1 MMKTT
6 LLFFFLSSIAFA
18 QQCLEESYERGK
30 LLYDDFCVRCHLPN
44 GLGEAGLVPPLA
56 NADFLEDIKATVH
69 SIKYGI
75 HGPIIVNGV
84 EYNGSMS
91 PMGLED
97 DEIADVTNFILNSWG
112 NTSDVMIDEQY
123 VKKVSEVKL

>member
-1 MMKTT
+1 MKIT
-6 LLFFFLSSIAFA
+6 LLFFFLSTIAFA
-18 QQCLEESYERGK
+18 QQSLEGSYERGK

-44 GLGEAGLVPPLA
+44 GLGESGLVPPLA
-56 NADFLEDIKATVH
+56 NADFLEDIKSTVH

-97 DEIADVTNFILNSWG
+97 DEVADVTNFILNSWG

>member
-1 MMKTT
+1 MKIT
-6 LLFFFLSSIAFA
+6 LLFFFLSTIAFA
-18 QQCLEESYERGK
+18 QQSLEESYERGK

-44 GLGEAGLVPPLA
+44 GLGEARLVPPLA

-75 HGPIIVNGV
+75 RGPIIVNGV

>member
-1 MMKTT
+1 MKIS
-6 LLFFFLSSIAFA
+6 LLFFFFSTIAFT
-18 QQCLEESYERGK
+18 QQSFKKSYEHGK

-44 GLGEAGLVPPLA
+44 GLGESGLVPPLA
-56 NADFLEDIKATVH
+56 NADFLNDIKATVH

-75 HGPIIVNGV
+75 HGPILVNGV

-91 PMGLED
+91 PMGLDD
-97 DEIADVTNFILNSWG
+97 DEVADVTNFILNSWG
-112 NTSDVMIDEQY
+112 NTSDVIIDEQY

>member
-1 MMKTT
+1 MKIS
-6 LLFFFLSSIAFA
+6 LLFFFLSTIVSA
-18 QQCLEESYERGK
+18 QQSLGDSYERGK

-44 GLGEAGLVPPLA
+44 GLGESGLVPPLA
-56 NADFLEDIKATVH
+56 NADFLDDIKATVH

-84 EYNGSMS
+84 EYDGSMS

-112 NTSDVMIDEQY
+112 NTSDDMIDEQY
-123 VKKVSEVKL
+123 VKKVNEVKL

>member
-1 MMKTT
+1 MKIS
-6 LLFFFLSSIAFA
+6 LLFFFLSTIVSA
-18 QQCLEESYERGK
+18 QQSLGDSYERGK

-44 GLGEAGLVPPLA
+44 GLGESGIVPPLA
-56 NADFLEDIKATVH
+56 NADFLDNIKATVH

-91 PMGLED
+91 PMGLDD

-123 VKKVSEVKL
+123 VKKMSEVKL